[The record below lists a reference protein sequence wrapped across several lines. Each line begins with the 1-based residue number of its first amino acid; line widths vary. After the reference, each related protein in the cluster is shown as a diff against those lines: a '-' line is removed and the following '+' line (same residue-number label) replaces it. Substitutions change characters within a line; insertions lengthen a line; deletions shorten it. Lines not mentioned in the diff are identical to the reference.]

1 MAILK
6 KNKKTEEEVAP
17 MAEAKSAVSNAVTM
31 AKRVLIRPM
40 LSEKMSKQEAM
51 GQYTFK
57 VTRDATKIDVKNAVH
72 AIYGEMP
79 AKVNIIHTDGK
90 VVRFGRRTGRRSA
103 TKKAIVFLPK
113 GKTMSIHEG
122 V

>member
-6 KNKKTEEEVAP
+6 KDKKVEAEAPKTEKKAVQS
-17 MAEAKSAVSNAVTM
+17 SAAM

-72 AIYGEMP
+72 ALYGKMP

-103 TKKAIVFLPK
+103 TKKAIVIMPK
-113 GKTMSIHEG
+113 GQTISIHEG